1 MAGSYR
7 PQKDRIGTADSA
19 APQTGRMGKRR
30 RKGEG
35 DRKGRKDRI
44 MALTAHPP
52 TQDLINLVGTLGGT
66 WHGRTEMCL
75 CHAHADKN
83 PSLALRQGARGS
95 LVTCFDGCARWDVLR
110 ELARVTVGAQ
120 YGYERSEERH
130 VGKDR

>member
-35 DRKGRKDRI
+35 DRERRKDRI

-52 TQDLINLVGTLGGT
+52 TQDLINLVGALGGT
-66 WHGRTEMCL
+66 WHGRTAMCL
-75 CHAHADKN
+75 CPAHADKN
-83 PSLALRQGARGS
+83 PRLAL
-95 LVTCFDGCARWDVLR
+95 
-110 ELARVTVGAQ
+110 
-120 YGYERSEERH
+120 RSEERRG
-130 VGKDR
+130 GKECVSTCRSGWSPKH